1 MITPL
6 IAFIHYACPIFDS
19 THYTNN
25 QTFLS
30 RNPTNTNPNLINQG
44 FEGLNVTNCGLG
56 LEIAQGP
63 ITNPNPWMR
72 RSQNLKE
79 MLEIEEEKGNSI
91 NECGHDELDHTN
103 ELGQPK
109 FTQFGQIN

>member
-1 MITPL
+1 M
-6 IAFIHYACPIFDS
+6 
-19 THYTNN
+19 
-25 QTFLS
+25 
-30 RNPTNTNPNLINQG
+30 
-44 FEGLNVTNCGLG
+44 TNCGLG

-79 MLEIEEEKGNSI
+79 KLEIEEEKGNSI
-91 NECGHDELDHTN
+91 NEWRRDELDHTN